1 MKGKKVSIKVKL
13 LCLSLV
19 PLLLVGIIASIVS
32 MLSIRSGMEREVLD
46 GLAAVAK
53 FYRDAKLGAMDDYSG
68 NELED
73 QLKADIGY
81 DFTWFEG
88 DTRTHTSVITADGNR
103 PIGTQA
109 ASEVIAAVIGNGQS
123 YTNNNTMVAGTPYY
137 VAYEPVKEGGK
148 VVGMAFVGK
157 PKVDVDKFINKSIM
171 TIILIIVVCVIAA
184 AIIVYFAANG
194 IAVVIYEVENVIK
207 ALADGRFEKATDHLD
222 RNDELGDM
230 LRDMNGLIDELDNIL
245 SGIKQSA
252 DDVDAHALEVEEMS
266 ERIFGN
272 AAGAQG
278 AIGDIASGASQ
289 QAEDIQS
296 ATENVGSISDAIQR
310 VLDSAEALEET
321 ARKMHVNSKESAEQI
336 SKLSEASDEMSDNV
350 NQISQSI
357 GATSAAVERI
367 NSKVSAITEIAS
379 QTNLLSLNAS
389 IEAARAGEAGRG
401 FAVVAESI
409 GNLAVDS
416 SKAAEE
422 IFAEMNVLL
431 RESQDA
437 VRKSEDVMRATEEQK
452 AVLVSTVDAINTLI
466 EDIQTTVYGAES
478 IARDARSCDSA
489 KVVVV
494 DAMSGLSAISEENA
508 AASQETANSITE
520 LNDTMK
526 VLEKSAEI
534 MKEIADDM
542 EEKLVFFKLHGVKDN
557 KARK

>member
-1 MKGKKVSIKVKL
+1 MKGKRVSIKAKL
-13 LCLSLV
+13 VALSLV
-19 PLLLVGIIASIVS
+19 PLLLVGIVAGIVS
-32 MLSIRSGMEREVLD
+32 ALSIRSGMEREVLD
-46 GLAAVAK
+46 GLAATAK
-53 FYRDAKLGAMDDYSG
+53 FYRDARLNSLELYTENEFEDKLKK
-68 NELED
+68 EV
-73 QLKADIGY
+73 GY

-88 DTRTHTSVITADGNR
+88 DTRAHTSVITAEGKR

-109 ASEVIAAVIGNGQS
+109 ASEVIAAVINGGQPF
-123 YTNNNTMVAGTPYY
+123 TDDNTMVAGSPYC
-137 VAYEPVKEGGK
+137 VAYEPVKENGT

-157 PKVDVDKFINKSIM
+157 PKGDVDAYINKSIYS
-171 TIILIIVVCVIAA
+171 IIGIIAACVIVA
-184 AIIVYFAANG
+184 AIVAFLSAKG
-194 IAVVIYEVENVIK
+194 IAAVINQVDDVV
-207 ALADGRFEKATDHLD
+207 ATLADGRFEKSTEHLD

-230 LRDMNGLIDELDNIL
+230 LRGMNELTDKLEGIL
-245 SGIKQSA
+245 SGIKKSA
-252 DDVDAHALEVEEMS
+252 DDVDSHALEVEEMS

-310 VLDSAEALEET
+310 VLDSAESLEAT
-321 ARKMHVNSKESAEQI
+321 AKSMHTSSKESAEQI
-336 SKLSEASDEMSDNV
+336 QRLSEASDEMSDNV

-367 NSKVSAITEIAS
+367 NVKVSAITEIAS

-409 GNLAVDS
+409 GKLAVDS

-422 IFAEMNVLL
+422 IFSEMSVLL
-431 RESQDA
+431 KESQDA
-437 VRKSEDVMRATEEQK
+437 VRKSEDVIRATEEQK
-452 AVLVSTVDAINTLI
+452 AVLVSTVDVINNLI
-466 EDIQTTVYGAES
+466 DDIQTTVYGAES
-478 IARDARSCDSA
+478 IAKDARSCDTA
-489 KVVVV
+489 KIVVV

-508 AASQETANSITE
+508 AASLETANSITE

-526 VLEKSAEI
+526 VLEKSAGI

-542 EEKLVFFKLHGVKDN
+542 EEKLQFFKL
-557 KARK
+557 